1 MTKTLKKGFTLV
13 ELIVVIAIIA
23 ILATVSVVGYSAFI
37 ENANKSKVN
46 QELAQAENVLRAEAV
61 ETVTV
66 SLQEGTPV
74 PTLVMSLDGSKIKFT
89 FTHATSDDVQ
99 KLLDALIEEVELSA
113 LEGNFTLTQ
122 DGQEVELNLIPE
134 VGEEVKLN
142 YTLDDLSA
150 TLDVVLVVVVPEPVV
165 PDPEN

>member
-37 ENANKSKVN
+37 ENANQSKVN

-66 SLQEGTPV
+66 SLTGNYEEGKN
-74 PTLVMSLDGSKIKFT
+74 PTLVMSLEGSQIKFT
-89 FTHATSDDVQ
+89 FTFLTSDDDKQLLVN
-99 KLLDALIEEVELSA
+99 KLIIEVGLKNEDDELST
-113 LEGNFTLTQ
+113 LKGKFTF
-122 DGQEVELNLIPE
+122 E
-134 VGEEVKLN
+134 GEELK
-142 YTLDDLSA
+142 YTIDDVSA
-150 TLDVVLVVVVPEPVV
+150 TLDVVVVTEPVVVVPEP
-165 PDPEN
+165 